1 MFDNEREKEQI
12 WSRWIVKERKRERK
26 RMIGGES
33 EREESSSEGSY
44 LMALHLE
51 TGRLKYIEQ
60 FSPETFSLPPR
71 F

>member
-1 MFDNEREKEQI
+1 M
-12 WSRWIVKERKRERK
+12 KERKRERK